1 MVDIHSHILPYID
14 DGAETLE
21 EAVAMAE
28 LAADSGINHIVT
40 SSHGNYYS
48 YSLDEYNESFNK
60 FQEILK
66 EKKIP
71 VTLYPGMEIFLDEY
85 AIQLIKQNRLL
96 SLNKTNYI
104 LVEFPFEESV
114 KNVCNR
120 IAALQSC
127 QYRIILAHPERYIFV
142 QKDPELAYYLE
153 EQGCVLQV
161 NQGSL
166 MGDFGE
172 KCRQLASRM
181 LNDGI
186 VGVIATDAHDTKY
199 RSPSI
204 HRLLDYLYRNYSPA
218 EIRLW
223 LSENPSRILKGYPT
237 AGVKLDIEKEH
248 ENEKN

>member
-1 MVDIHSHILPYID
+1 MVDIHTHILPNID

-40 SSHGNYYS
+40 SSHGNYNN
-48 YSLDEYNESFNK
+48 YSLEEYNESFK
-60 FQEILK
+60 KLQEILK

-71 VTLYPGMEIFLDEY
+71 VKLYPGMEIFLDEF
-85 AIQLIKQNRLL
+85 AIPLIKQNRLL

-114 KNVCNR
+114 KNVCSR
-120 IAALQSC
+120 IATLQSW

-142 QKDPELAYYLE
+142 QKDLELVFYLE
-153 EQGCVLQV
+153 EQGCLLQV

-166 MGDFGE
+166 LGDFGE
-172 KCRQLASRM
+172 KCRRLAVRM

-204 HRLLDYLYRNYSPA
+204 HRLLDYLYKIYSPA

-237 AGVKLDIEKEH
+237 AGLKLDIEKEH